1 MSSLFGVLSI
11 ATQSLAATQGA
22 LNATTDN
29 IANVNTPD
37 FTRRRA
43 VLEEEVPAVQG
54 GVTYGRGVHLE
65 GIESVRDDMLDLRI
79 DAESQQ
85 HGSAQAKVNSLQPLD
100 ALFSDLDNGLSARL
114 GAFFDSLNGLAA
126 QPSSV
131 ALRQSVLTAASNLAN
146 SFNQLSQNITDR
158 RRDLDQDVQ
167 QSVSDSNQYIIDIA
181 RLNAEITQMQSV
193 GGDPSGYQDQRTA
206 AVRQLS
212 ELADVAI
219 VRGSDG
225 LTITTSS
232 GTALVVGDKAYPLQ
246 SVPDTDGHQR
256 VLSSDGTDITS
267 QFQAGKLGALLTV
280 RDGDAQ
286 QALSDLDHIAYALAN
301 AVNTAHAQ
309 GVDLDGNAGGD
320 LFSVATAVDG
330 SAASI
335 RLAITD
341 PNKIAASS
349 NGDPGS
355 NGNLDRLTELRTTD
369 LVDAQSVPDVL
380 SALTFRIGSS
390 MSNSQAQ
397 LDASESILSQLQTQ
411 RASVSGVSLDEEAA
425 NLMRY
430 QHAYQAAARVIDAAN
445 QMLDI
450 ACRLGEV

>member
-1 MSSLFGVLSI
+1 MSSLFGVFSI

-29 IANVNTPD
+29 IANVNTPE

-43 VLEEEVPAVQG
+43 VLEEEVPAVQA
-54 GVTYGRGVHLE
+54 GVTYGRGVRLAR
-65 GIESVRDDMLDLRI
+65 IESVRDNMLELRI

-85 HGSAQAKVNSLQPLD
+85 HGSAQAKVDALQPLD

-114 GAFFDSLNGLAA
+114 GAFFDSLNSLSA

-131 ALRQSVLTAASNLAN
+131 ALRQSVLTAASNLVT
-146 SFNQLSQNITDR
+146 SFNQFSQNITDR
-158 RRDLDQDVQ
+158 RSDLDQDVQ
-167 QSVSDSNQYIIDIA
+167 QSVSGINQYLTNIA
-181 RLNAEITQMQSV
+181 RLNAEIMQMKSL
-193 GGDPSGYQDQRTA
+193 GGDPSTYEDQRTA

-219 VRGSDG
+219 VQSSDDM
-225 LTITTSS
+225 TITTSS
-232 GTALVVGDKAYPLQ
+232 GTALVVGSRAYQLQ
-246 SVPDTDGHQR
+246 SVSDTGGHQR
-256 VLSSDGTDITS
+256 VLGADGTDITS
-267 QFQAGKLGALLTV
+267 QFRGGKLGALLTV

-286 QALSDLDHIAYALAN
+286 QALSDLDNIAYSLAK
-301 AVNTAHAQ
+301 AVNATHAQ
-309 GVDLDGNAGGD
+309 GFDLNGDPGGA
-320 LFSVATAVDG
+320 LFSLGVATGG

-349 NGDPGS
+349 NGDAGS
-355 NGNLDRLTELRTTD
+355 NGNLERLTGLRKAD
-369 LVDAQSVPDVL
+369 LVDGQSVPDVL

-390 MSNSQAQ
+390 MSDSQAQ

-411 RASVSGVSLDEEAA
+411 RASISGVSLDEEAA

-430 QHAYQAAARVIDAAN
+430 QHAYVAAARVIDAAD
-445 QMLDI
+445 QMLEI
-450 ACRLGEV
+450 ACNLGKG

>member
-1 MSSLFGVLSI
+1 
-11 ATQSLAATQGA
+11 
-22 LNATTDN
+22 
-29 IANVNTPD
+29 
-37 FTRRRA
+37 
-43 VLEEEVPAVQG
+43 
-54 GVTYGRGVHLE
+54 
-65 GIESVRDDMLDLRI
+65 
-79 DAESQQ
+79 
-85 HGSAQAKVNSLQPLD
+85 
-100 ALFSDLDNGLSARL
+100 
-114 GAFFDSLNGLAA
+114 
-126 QPSSV
+126 
-131 ALRQSVLTAASNLAN
+131 
-146 SFNQLSQNITDR
+146 
-158 RRDLDQDVQ
+158 
-167 QSVSDSNQYIIDIA
+167 
-181 RLNAEITQMQSV
+181 
-193 GGDPSGYQDQRTA
+193 
-206 AVRQLS
+206 VRQLS

-232 GTALVVGDKAYPLQ
+232 GTALVVGDKAYPLR

-301 AVNTAHAQ
+301 AVNTAHAR

>member
-232 GTALVVGDKAYPLQ
+232 GTALVVGDKAYPLR

-301 AVNTAHAQ
+301 AVNTAHAR

>member
-219 VRGSDG
+219 VQGSDG

-301 AVNTAHAQ
+301 AVNTAHAR

-411 RASVSGVSLDEEAA
+411 RAAVSGVSLDEEAA